1 MGRASGRKAGVRDN
15 SAALR
20 AHLAGKNAGY
30 AELLGIAGEDEA
42 AAREYY
48 ERSVADEALQ
58 ARYRADAPEQ
68 ERRLKAAGWR
78 QAFEGTAGLGG
89 WAHGS
94 LDLKMI
100 HSLHREDG
108 GGLWA
113 HVSLSHYRDKARLPG
128 WYALRDL
135 HWLLYRGDL
144 EFGVQVVAPPSRHRS
159 IGEVAHLFTRLDAP
173 AVPDFGRFGGV

>member
-1 MGRASGRKAGVRDN
+1 MGRSSGRKAAVRDN

-20 AHLAGKNAGY
+20 MHLAQKNAGT
-30 AELLGIAGEDEA
+30 AVLAGVSPEDEA
-42 AAREYY
+42 AAREYCA
-48 ERSVADEALQ
+48 RSVSDEGLQ
-58 ARYRADAPEQ
+58 ARYRADAPGQ
-68 ERRLKAAGWR
+68 ERRLRAAGWKR
-78 QAFEGTAGLGG
+78 AFFGTAGLGG
-89 WAHGS
+89 WGHAGG
-94 LDLKMI
+94 DLKMI
-100 HSLHREDG
+100 HSLRREDD

-113 HVSLSHYRDKARLPG
+113 HLSLSYYRDKGRLPG
-128 WYALRDL
+128 WYDLRDL